1 MLSTMI
7 DDKIDYL
14 WSMGKTFDARVFT
27 ALRPWLMRGLP
38 TSEEI
43 DREQAATSEEE
54 KGESK
59 AESESGKN
67 AMMKVVNAA
76 VNEGGDAAKAVNEG
90 GGGKKAVSEGGD
102 EGGSCTSGDGKN
114 GIAAARALFRWRDD
128 ATEAE
133 ETKRTGMGL
142 LVWSSLNN
150 NLGAVLE
157 LAEEAAANKSEGSSN
172 EPNNA
177 LRVHRPDLFGVFLK
191 GLTALHAAAF
201 VGSWPMV
208 EALLEMGANPMIK
221 AGNGMDVLMAMST
234 FGRAGNIR
242 RWIERF
248 PSWNLSRRATSSGGL
263 TALSIAMGIGPNK
276 LEAVKA
282 LVEAGADPLAL
293 VSDVG
298 GIVLHTVANNKD
310 ADEELVRYV
319 LELPGVR
326 ALINKPHRART
337 FKWKV
342 IRLAARLFVKLGTK
356 KALLLEISEWS
367 DITPL
372 MFAARSGNAAAM
384 KVLVEKSVKKGGADT
399 QRRNVR
405 GQTALEMLAGG
416 VGIRRRMLSA

>member
-1 MLSTMI
+1 MN
-7 DDKIDYL
+7 DN
-14 WSMGKTFDARVFT
+14 V
-27 ALRPWLMRGLP
+27 
-38 TSEEI
+38 E
-43 DREQAATSEEE
+43 
-54 KGESK
+54 
-59 AESESGKN
+59 
-67 AMMKVVNAA
+67 
-76 VNEGGDAAKAVNEG
+76 
-90 GGGKKAVSEGGD
+90 
-102 EGGSCTSGDGKN
+102 
-114 GIAAARALFRWRDD
+114 
-128 ATEAE
+128 
-133 ETKRTGMGL
+133 
-142 LVWSSLNN
+142 
-150 NLGAVLE
+150 AVLE

-191 GLTALHAAAF
+191 GVTALHAAAF
-201 VGSWPMV
+201 VGSWPLV

-248 PSWNLSRRATSSGGL
+248 PSWNLSRRATASGGL

-293 VSDVG
+293 VSDAG

-405 GQTALEMLAGG
+405 GQTALDMLGGG

>member
-14 WSMGKTFDARVFT
+14 WSIGKTFDARVFT

-43 DREQAATSEEE
+43 DREQAATSEKE

-59 AESESGKN
+59 AESESGG
-67 AMMKVVNAA
+67 
-76 VNEGGDAAKAVNEG
+76 EGSG
-90 GGGKKAVSEGGD
+90 EGGD
-102 EGGSCTSGDGKN
+102 EGGSCTSGGGKN

-191 GLTALHAAAF
+191 GVTALHAAAF
-201 VGSWPMV
+201 VGSWPLV

-248 PSWNLSRRATSSGGL
+248 PSWNLSRRATASGGL

-405 GQTALEMLAGG
+405 GQTALDMLAGG